1 MADNNT
7 TNSLSKK
14 ELVNPKKE
22 EVSKQ
27 SNSFEKI
34 YNEMVEDLRG
44 NLTNE
49 EYKELITLEYVL
61 TWGYDKNNDEG
72 RYKELR
78 LKKDERA

>member
-1 MADNNT
+1 
-7 TNSLSKK
+7 
-14 ELVNPKKE
+14 
-22 EVSKQ
+22 VSKQ

-44 NLTNE
+44 NLTSE

>member
-1 MADNNT
+1 
-7 TNSLSKK
+7 
-14 ELVNPKKE
+14 
-22 EVSKQ
+22 
-27 SNSFEKI
+27 
-34 YNEMVEDLRG
+34 MVEDLRG
-44 NLTNE
+44 NLTSE